1 MRGRG
6 SRVTPR
12 RPAAV
17 GSFPAPVRRV
27 AAVRARD
34 ALSAGLADAPP
45 QPSDARGQGVR
56 GSRGRARGGCNAV
69 RQAARTRS
77 SSAASAAPPVVSAPA
92 TRLPGFPGRP
102 ASHRRPLVHR
112 DSRRDALHETCT
124 CLSSLPSFASLPP
137 HLRRVPPVSA
147 PPAVFCLAATVPPP
161 RPRPLRSPTRR
172 HPPPASAPR
181 LRGRIATSPRLSLRS
196 SFRRRGSLLR
206 RGSRQRRLHLGC
218 GARAVPPA
226 SPPPPPP
233 PRALGAGS
241 RWHCF
246 PLCREVMTA
255 TARLYSQTLFP
266 ALPCDCTG
274 R

>member
-1 MRGRG
+1 MCGRG

-34 ALSAGLADAPP
+34 AVSAGLADAPP

-92 TRLPGFPGRP
+92 TRLPGLPGRP
-102 ASHRRPLVHR
+102 ASHRRLLVHR

-137 HLRRVPPVSA
+137 CLRRVHARFARP
-147 PPAVFCLAATVPPP
+147 LAATHRLCPLPACGVASPP
-161 RPRPLRSPTRR
+161 
-172 HPPPASAPR
+172 H
-181 LRGRIATSPRLSLRS
+181 
-196 SFRRRGSLLR
+196 
-206 RGSRQRRLHLGC
+206 RGSRSGAAFAAAALSSAAALASAASTSAAALALCHRLAHHHRRRHAPWGLGRVGTAC
-218 GARAVPPA
+218 TVPQSHDSHRP
-226 SPPPPPP
+226 
-233 PRALGAGS
+233 
-241 RWHCF
+241 
-246 PLCREVMTA
+246 TI
-255 TARLYSQTLFP
+255 
-266 ALPCDCTG
+266 
-274 R
+274 